1 MSKWE
6 QRRDDDETRLAEEA
20 SCHFGPCMG
29 PKTIPR
35 RITTP
40 GSDSTGNHQLS
51 IMHRRGVCDI
61 LARMRSRVEWVPRC
75 EDVLLDT
82 DFQYIH

>member
-29 PKTIPR
+29 PKT
-35 RITTP
+35 TT
-40 GSDSTGNHQLS
+40 GDHDTRVRFDGKSSAIDHAST
-51 IMHRRGVCDI
+51 
-61 LARMRSRVEWVPRC
+61 RC
-75 EDVLLDT
+75 V
-82 DFQYIH
+82 